1 MDTDVAYRHQTH
13 PHLRSPSSVNA
24 YTAPK
29 APVADHPRHGCL
41 TSIPLNSP
49 GTQQPI
55 HYTQPTQSIKGP
67 FQPSSYPHD
76 SRSYVAGHE
85 HMLRRK
91 TPNGTLAAGY
101 DGRPVEWATRRP
113 ANKYFL
119 MPASNTTGD
128 AICQPYARHKE
139 YDKQVVQRAP
149 SSENHWRH
157 NTESDAKPYLAPGLD
172 SVLYQGSPSYLP
184 GPHAGGQQIPMV
196 MQPMWP
202 PCVGITSLNH
212 PGPYGPYWPNGA
224 FVPYR
229 PAPIRD
235 PRFHTGLDEH
245 VLLNRTPDQIYLSS
259 MPHNVPPH
267 PPSRPRLSPRSQGSA
282 FSHHISA
289 FGTEKLTESGE
300 TPLWTYRPNMPSL
313 KSPGHH
319 SMFNSDAESLL
330 AIPENVSAV
339 APLSNQ
345 KDPVVTNVRYNEQI
359 LIWAHRVYVNLLSF
373 RQQSRRTG
381 SNVQRPIHRYP
392 PEQVLPQLPQGT
404 SFRSRNTHNNHTA
417 RHSHYSAD
425 PYENDPASYPDVN
438 GNSSLFSSHAL
449 GSESNFAGPCKSSSI
464 SSKHGSLLPLQTDHD
479 ASPTAAAVCA
489 IEILSKLGQE
499 SGWRW
504 TDGMLLGGCLAYG
517 LGEYTKAFKWYSKV
531 LQCDPNN
538 VEAISNLAATLLSL
552 DRRQEAEE
560 YWLRSVKLRP
570 SYFEAVEHLVGMY
583 CEDHRGREAV
593 KLIEFVEQSL
603 QEAFPQHLSE
613 PASEKSASPNIPN
626 TELSDSTRRREE
638 QLHKHRPI
646 SSPNFGSSGYSIP
659 SLDNGRMLSLIHG
672 KGNML
677 YALGDNAG
685 AAKAFEKAILIGSGQ
700 RHHGI
705 RSLIGKVLSVFTK
718 GTGSDRSWSN
728 NAADEPILLMPQDA
742 LETSR
747 LVFLP
752 YGNLPGLED
761 VPTNMA
767 RRAGI
772 SIVSNSLLSLA
783 KIYQDGMSSSGAT
796 ATGPRATSGV
806 KEILALY
813 YLSLSLQPSPSTA
826 NNVGILLASVQQ
838 PALSK
843 AFPKPVQGLTPG
855 VVPGS
860 GIHLALAYYQYGLN
874 LDSRHAHLYT
884 NLGSLFKDIGQLSAA
899 IKMYE
904 KAVQCDG
911 NFDIALANLA
921 NAVKD
926 QGRISD
932 AIDYYRR
939 AVTANPDFAEAV
951 CGLAN
956 ALNSVCNW
964 HGRGGVTGL
973 SSRRDRWHVDE
984 KGMLYDGYATSLPA
998 GWIERVVAIVDK
1010 QLSQGEGWGRG
1021 LLQSIEPERFL
1032 RELRL
1037 LPSLDLTSAIQDWAG
1052 KSWEGA
1058 RVVRLI
1064 ERATKRLGWQYY
1076 RNRYV
1081 EGRSNHVF
1089 DRTRPQ
1095 LPAALAVPTAPTV
1108 LPFHTFT
1115 CPLSAKQIRKISQRN
1130 GLRISC
1136 STLRAA
1142 WLPRQIYEPP
1152 PPPGPHLNVGYLSS
1166 DFNNHPLA
1174 HLMQSVFGFHDG
1186 RRVKATCYATTASD
1200 GSVHRQKIEREAPIF
1215 HDASSW
1221 PIDRLVN
1228 QIVADKVHI
1237 LINLNGYT
1245 RGAKNE
1251 VFAARPAPVQMS
1263 FMGFAGTLGAEWCDY
1278 LLADKIA
1285 IPPQTLRP
1293 SRQNVDLVDQI
1304 TDGNNDDDQNQ
1315 WIYGENVIFAR
1326 ETFFC
1331 CDHRQ
1336 SAPDAHKPEL
1346 SWAEEQQRRWRMRK
1360 ELFPSLPHDT
1370 VILGNFNQLYK
1381 IEPTTFRTW
1390 LRILARTPKAV
1401 LWLLRFPELGETNL
1415 RETAM
1420 SWVGAEVA
1428 SRVIFTD
1435 VAPKHQH
1442 ISRARICDVFLDT
1455 PECNAHTTAAD
1466 VLWSGTP
1473 LLTFPR
1479 YEYKMC
1485 SRMAASILSGA
1496 LPKGPEGDAARRD
1509 LIVHSDEEYE
1519 DRAVELATDLVYL
1532 SDNGKGWGR
1541 LMELRK
1547 LLFESRWT
1555 SALFD
1560 TRRWVRDLEEAY
1572 ELAWKRWVE
1581 GEGGDIWL

>member
-1 MDTDVAYRHQTH
+1 MTHGATSSQHTLAYGTYQLTDPGEISTRAYSNS
-13 PHLRSPSSVNA
+13 L
-24 YTAPK
+24 
-29 APVADHPRHGCL
+29 
-41 TSIPLNSP
+41 LNS
-49 GTQQPI
+49 
-55 HYTQPTQSIKGP
+55 
-67 FQPSSYPHD
+67 
-76 SRSYVAGHE
+76 
-85 HMLRRK
+85 K
-91 TPNGTLAAGY
+91 T
-101 DGRPVEWATRRP
+101 
-113 ANKYFL
+113 
-119 MPASNTTGD
+119 S
-128 AICQPYARHKE
+128 
-139 YDKQVVQRAP
+139 
-149 SSENHWRH
+149 
-157 NTESDAKPYLAPGLD
+157 
-172 SVLYQGSPSYLP
+172 
-184 GPHAGGQQIPMV
+184 
-196 MQPMWP
+196 
-202 PCVGITSLNH
+202 
-212 PGPYGPYWPNGA
+212 
-224 FVPYR
+224 
-229 PAPIRD
+229 
-235 PRFHTGLDEH
+235 
-245 VLLNRTPDQIYLSS
+245 
-259 MPHNVPPH
+259 
-267 PPSRPRLSPRSQGSA
+267 
-282 FSHHISA
+282 
-289 FGTEKLTESGE
+289 
-300 TPLWTYRPNMPSL
+300 
-313 KSPGHH
+313 GHH
-319 SMFNSDAESLL
+319 PTFNPDAG
-330 AIPENVSAV
+330 
-339 APLSNQ
+339 PLSTFSGLSTDAASPNQ
-345 KDPVVTNVRYNEQI
+345 EDLVVTNVRYNEQI
-359 LIWAHRVYVNLLSF
+359 LIWAHRVYMNLLSS
-373 RQQSRRTG
+373 RLPNRRTG
-381 SNVQRPIHRYP
+381 SNVQRPSHRYP
-392 PEQVLPQLPQGT
+392 PEQILPQLPQGT
-404 SFRSRNTHNNHTA
+404 SFGSRKLHNNDTI
-417 RHSHYSAD
+417 RPSRYSVD
-425 PYENDPASYPDVN
+425 PQENDPTAYQTLN
-438 GNSSLFSSHAL
+438 GNSSLLSQCALVSEPGFSGPHNSSGIHA
-449 GSESNFAGPCKSSSI
+449 
-464 SSKHGSLLPLQTDHD
+464 KHGSLPALQMEHD
-479 ASPTAAAVCA
+479 PSPTAAAICA
-489 IEILSKLGQE
+489 IEILSRLGEE

-593 KLIEFVEQSL
+593 QLIEFVEQSL
-603 QEAFPQHLSE
+603 QDALPQQPSKF
-613 PASEKSASPNIPN
+613 ASEESASLRTAN
-626 TELSDSTRRREE
+626 TELARFARPSEKRSQKRRPNSDT
-638 QLHKHRPI
+638 K
-646 SSPNFGSSGYSIP
+646 FGSNGYSI
-659 SLDNGRMLSLIHG
+659 SSSDNGRMLSLIHA

-685 AAKAFEKAILIGSGQ
+685 AAEAFENAILIGSGQ

-705 RSLIGKVLSVFTK
+705 RNLIGRILSVFTK
-718 GTGSDRSWSN
+718 RTASDVSWSN
-728 NAADEPILLMPQDA
+728 NAVDEPILLMPEDA

-752 YGNLPGLED
+752 YGDLPGLED
-761 VPTNMA
+761 VPTSMA

-783 KIYQDGMSSSGAT
+783 KIYQDGMSFSGTTT
-796 ATGPRATSGV
+796 AGPRATSGV

-838 PALSK
+838 PAMSK
-843 AFPKPVQGLTPG
+843 AFSRPAQDLTPG

-860 GIHLALAYYQYGLN
+860 GIHLALAYYRYGLN
-874 LDSRHAHLYT
+874 LDSHHAHLYT
-884 NLGSLFKDIGQLSAA
+884 NLGSLFKDIGQLGAA

-926 QGRISD
+926 QGRIRD
-932 AIDYYRR
+932 AINYYRR

-956 ALNSVCNW
+956 ALNSVCDW
-964 HGRGGVTGL
+964 HGRGGVTDL
-973 SSRRDRWHVDE
+973 RSRRDRWHVDE
-984 KGMLYDGYATSLPA
+984 TGMLYDGYATSLPS
-998 GWIERVVAIVDK
+998 GWIERVVAIVET

-1021 LLQSIEPERFL
+1021 VLQSIEPQRFL
-1032 RELRL
+1032 LELRL
-1037 LPSLDLTSAIQDWAG
+1037 LSSLDLTRVVQDWAG
-1052 KSWEGA
+1052 RPWEGA

-1064 ERATKRLGWQYY
+1064 ERATKRLGWQCY
-1076 RNRYV
+1076 REKYV
-1081 EGRSNHVF
+1081 DGQPNHVS

-1095 LPAALAVPTAPTV
+1095 LPAALVVPTAPTV

-1142 WLPRQIYEPP
+1142 WLPRHIYEPP
-1152 PPPGPHLNVGYLSS
+1152 SPPAPHLTIGYVSS

-1174 HLMQSVFGFHDG
+1174 HLMQSVFGFHDS

-1221 PIDRLVN
+1221 PIHRLVD
-1228 QIVADKVHI
+1228 QIVADNVHI

-1293 SRQNVDLVDQI
+1293 FRRNVDLVDQI
-1304 TDGNNDDDQNQ
+1304 TDGNNDDSQDH

-1326 ETFFC
+1326 DTFFC

-1336 SAPDAHKPEL
+1336 SAPDAHEPEL
-1346 SWAEEQQRRWRMRK
+1346 SWAEEQERRWRMRK
-1360 ELFPSLPHDT
+1360 ELFPTLPYDT

-1390 LRILARTPKAV
+1390 LRILARIPKAV
-1401 LWLLRFPELGETNL
+1401 LWLLRFPDLGEANL

-1442 ISRARICDVFLDT
+1442 ISRARICDIFLDT

-1466 VLWSGTP
+1466 VLWSATP

-1479 YEYKMC
+1479 HEYKMC

-1496 LPKGPEGDAARRD
+1496 LPKGQDGDAARKD

-1519 DRAVELATDLVYL
+1519 DRAVELATDLVYS
-1532 SDNGKGWGR
+1532 SDTGKGWGR

-1572 ELAWKRWVE
+1572 ELAWRRWVE